1 MAHALSIRENGFV
14 EFAYVGEKAWHG
26 LGQEVPADAS
36 IDDWKIAAGMDW
48 EVKPSAMQ
56 AMCGDEL
63 VTVEGK
69 KLLYRSDNKKQLS
82 VVGEDYKVVQPAEVL
97 NFFDDLCKLNGM
109 KMSTAGVLFEG
120 RRFWALADTGEAF
133 DPVKGD
139 EVQNKVLLV
148 TSVDGT
154 MSTQARFVSTRVV
167 CANTMSIALAE
178 NSKQLIKVTHKSDF
192 DPTQVKI
199 DMGLLSESWVRY
211 QEQIKRLTQ
220 IKYSENDAR
229 KFYEKVFFDASK
241 EAEKQSL
248 KMRRIVDDLTNKA
261 FHGIGAE
268 FNEGTAWGVL
278 NGATELFTHWKEG
291 KKNGSSQFWSSTFG
305 EHNKFKDMVFE
316 GLQREA
322 DLMGV

>member
-1 MAHALSIRENGFV
+1 MAHALSIRQDGFV

-26 LGQEVPADAS
+26 LGQEIQADAT
-36 IDDWKIAAGMDW
+36 IEDWKKAAGMDW
-48 EVKPSAMQ
+48 MVKPSAMQ
-56 AMCGDEL
+56 AMCGDEM

-69 KLLYRSDNKKQLS
+69 KLLYRSDNHKQLS
-82 VVGEDYKVVQPAEVL
+82 VVGDDYKVVQPGEVL

-167 CANTMSIALAE
+167 CANTMTIALAE
-178 NSKQLIKVTHKSDF
+178 NAKQLIKVTHKSDF
-192 DPTQVKI
+192 DPTKVKI

-211 QEQIKRLTQ
+211 QEQLKRLT
-220 IKYSENDAR
+220 KMKFGEKDAR
-229 KFYEKVFFDASK
+229 TFYEKVFFDAQK
-241 EAEKQSL
+241 ERDQQSL
-248 KMRRIVDDLTNKA
+248 KMRRIVDDLTHKA
-261 FHGIGAE
+261 FHGIGSE

-278 NGATELFTHWKEG
+278 NGATELFTHWKES
-291 KKNGSSQFWSSTFG
+291 KRNGSSQFWSSNFG
-305 EHNKFKDMVFE
+305 EHDKFKDIVFNS
-316 GLQREA
+316 LQHEA
-322 DLMGV
+322 DLLGV